1 METKTLRGTGATV
14 SRICLG
20 TMTFGDQLDE
30 AASRRAIDEAMD
42 KGVNFI
48 DTADAYTEGRSETIT
63 GKALKGKRDNVFLAT
78 KVANP
83 VGPDPYKD
91 QGLNRWH
98 IIHGVENS
106 LRRLQTDC
114 IDLYYLH
121 RPDRATPIEETMAAM
136 DQLVTQGKIN
146 YVGMSNFASWQVC
159 EALWKSDVNRWA
171 KPVALQLPYNLIT
184 RSIDEECL
192 EFSEKMDLGLVVYN
206 PIAAGML
213 TGKHTRQKAEEGSR
227 LSDSK
232 MYIER
237 YWHESMFDA
246 VEALQDVAEEAGL
259 TLVELAYRWL
269 MTKNLVDSVIMGVS
283 RVEQV
288 GANIA
293 AAHGRLDEAT
303 MAACDGVW
311 ERLRGPHFKYNR

>member
-1 METKTLRGTGATV
+1 MEIKNLRGTGASV

-30 AASRRAIDEAMD
+30 ASSQRVVDEAIDL
-42 KGVNFI
+42 GVNFI
-48 DTADAYTEGRSETIT
+48 DTADAYTEGQSEVIT
-63 GKALKGKRDNVFLAT
+63 GKALKGKRDRVFLAT

-83 VGPDPYKD
+83 VGPDPIKD
-91 QGLNRWH
+91 AGLNRWH
-98 IIHGVENS
+98 IIHGVEDS

-121 RPDRATPIEETMAAM
+121 RPDRSTPIEETMAAM
-136 DQLVTQGKIN
+136 DHLVMQGKIN

-159 EALWKSDVNRWA
+159 EALWKSDANRWA

-184 RSIDEECL
+184 RSIDEECV
-192 EFSEKMDLGLVVYN
+192 EFSEKMKLGMVVYN

-213 TGKHTRQKAEEGSR
+213 TGKHTRKAAAEGSR
-227 LSDSK
+227 MSNSK

-246 VEALQDVAEEAGL
+246 VESLQKIAEEAGL

-269 MTKNLVDSVIMGVS
+269 MSKDVVDSVIMGVS
-283 RVEQV
+283 KIEQV
-288 GANIA
+288 SANIA
-293 AAHGRLDEAT
+293 AADGRLSEET
-303 MAACDGVW
+303 MSASDAIW
-311 ERLRGPHFKYNR
+311 NTLRGPHFKYNR